1 MSCIAIQENRKF
13 TKEVIFLAFVFN
25 ETLRAGFFQS
35 QTNKEIILIHMKHWS
50 DFTYM
55 IPFKFYNNA
64 VKVCRLSIYTFNMTK
79 INQEVVN

>member
-1 MSCIAIQENRKF
+1 M
-13 TKEVIFLAFVFN
+13 KEVIFLAVAFN

-55 IPFKFYNNA
+55 ISFKFYNNA
-64 VKVCRLSIYTFNMTK
+64 VKVCK
-79 INQEVVN
+79 